1 MSEMSIFT
9 DEEQLLL
16 KKKYSEVL
24 DAARPYIEVTDISDI
39 KRAFEIALVDKGALR
54 AKSGRHAI
62 FRTLDIVLIVLNEI
76 GLGKTALICTFLY
89 DVVHSN
95 NIPLSELEK
104 EFGNSV
110 TNILKGL
117 VKVSELY
124 ARSMAIETDNFRKLL
139 LMFAQDIRV
148 VLIMI
153 ADRLNTMR
161 HLQYLPEE
169 DQVKIARETG
179 YLYAPLAHRLGL
191 YVIKSEL
198 EDLVLKFT
206 NPDVYNDIAKNLNA
220 TKDSREAYIKSFID
234 PVKAKLDGQDLKF
247 EIKGRTKTINSIYNK
262 MVKKKVGVEGIF
274 DLFAIRVVLDTDL
287 ANEKQA
293 CWKVYSIVTDM
304 YAPNPKRLRDWLSIP
319 KTNGYESLHTTVM
332 GPEGKWVEVQIRS
345 KRMNEVAEKGL
356 AAHWRYKGI
365 KSEKGLDEW
374 LHNIRGILENP
385 ELNAVDFIDDF
396 KLNLYDE
403 EVFVFTPK
411 GELRRL
417 PKGATVLDFAF
428 EVHTAVGSKC
438 IGAIVNER
446 NVPIRHILQNGDQ
459 ISVLTSNGQK
469 PKQDWLSVVTTSKAK
484 TKIKQSLKEAEHKEA
499 ELGRELLQRRFKNWK
514 LVIEDAKIQRLVK
527 KFKVKTS
534 SDFYCALANGSLD
547 INVVKEAYLDIDR
560 KEQETLP
567 ESELAEMRTAEKFVS
582 PEKKGTDKA
591 EDILTIDQNLKDI
604 DYSLARCCNPIYGDD
619 IFGFVAN
626 GGGIKIHRTNCP
638 NAPQMISRFGYRMVK
653 AEWSGKAKSQYSM
666 VLRVRG
672 NDNISILSNI
682 SEVISKDSKI
692 QMRSINIDSR
702 DGVFEGNLSVFVN
715 DLSNLKTLI
724 KNIKS
729 MKGIID
735 CYRIDQR

>member
-24 DAARPYIEVTDISDI
+24 EAARPYIEVSDISDI
-39 KRAFEIALVDKGALR
+39 KRAFEIALEDKGTLR

-62 FRTLDIVLIVLNEI
+62 FRTLDIVLIVINEI

-89 DVVHSN
+89 DVVHNN

-124 ARSMAIETDNFRKLL
+124 SRSMAIETDNFRKLL
-139 LMFAQDIRV
+139 LMFAKDIRV

-161 HLQYLPEE
+161 HLQHLPEE

-206 NPDVYNDIAKNLNA
+206 SPDVYSGIAKNLNA
-220 TKDSREAYIKSFID
+220 TKDAREAYIKSFID
-234 PVKAKLDGQDLKF
+234 PVKSKLLEQGLNF

-262 MVKKKVGVEGIF
+262 MVKKRVGVEGIF

-287 ANEKQA
+287 ANEKQE

-428 EVHTAVGSKC
+428 EVHTIVGSKC

-446 NVPIRHILQNGDQ
+446 NVPIRHVLQNGDQ
-459 ISVLTSNGQK
+459 IEVLTSNNQK
-469 PKQDWLSVVTTSKAK
+469 PKQDWLNVVTTSKAK
-484 TKIKQSLKEAEHKEA
+484 TRIKQSLKEALHKEA
-499 ELGRELLQRRFKNWK
+499 DLGRELLQRRFKNWK
-514 LVIEDAKIQRLVK
+514 MLVEDSKIQRLVK

-534 SDFYCALANGSLD
+534 TDFYYAIAKGDLD

-560 KEQETLP
+560 KEQDTIGE
-567 ESELAEMRTAEKFVS
+567 AEMAELRTAGNFIAPDKQVI
-582 PEKKGTDKA
+582 DKA
-591 EDILTIDQNLKDI
+591 EDVLTIDQNLKDI

-619 IFGFVAN
+619 IFGFVAS
-626 GGGIKIHRTNCP
+626 GGGIKIHRINCP
-638 NAPQMISRFGYRMVK
+638 NAPQMISRFGYRMVN
-653 AEWSGKAKSQYSM
+653 AEWAGKAKSQYSM

-702 DGVFEGNLSVFVN
+702 DGIFEGNLAVFVN
-715 DLSNLKTLI
+715 DLSNLKMLI
-724 KNIKS
+724 KNIKN